1 MVNLTY
7 VGLLVS
13 RNLVLLWRVFIL
25 WKNVGV
31 FLKLKQIKSKYKSQV
46 PFNLNYL
53 EKPGMSTNF
62 NWRTESVFYPL
73 VCSLHCTL
81 SLYFTPWSAVHIV
94 PSVCILHPGL
104 QSTLYPQSAFYSR
117 FAICVLNWPVLHRL
131 NAGHSEIFIEFPPQG
146 FFKLL
151 ENKCRVVLC
160 KRRCTSYS
168 CQYS

>member
-81 SLYFTPWSAVHIV
+81 SLYFTPWSAVYIV
-94 PSVCILHPGL
+94 SSVCILPSGL
-104 QSTLYPQSAFYSR
+104 QSTLYPQSIFYPLVCSPHCTLSLY
-117 FAICVLNWPVLHRL
+117 FTPWSAVHIVPSVCILLPVCNLC
-131 NAGHSEIFIEFPPQG
+131 
-146 FFKLL
+146 FKL
-151 ENKCRVVLC
+151 
-160 KRRCTSYS
+160 TGFA
-168 CQYS
+168 